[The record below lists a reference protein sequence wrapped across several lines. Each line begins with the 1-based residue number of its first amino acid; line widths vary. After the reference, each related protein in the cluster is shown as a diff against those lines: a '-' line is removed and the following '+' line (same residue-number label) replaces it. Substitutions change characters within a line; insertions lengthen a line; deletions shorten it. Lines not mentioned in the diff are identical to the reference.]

1 MAAPTARE
9 GWLPLESAKRPL
21 YAGVDVGGTNIKA
34 GLVDDLGRT
43 LAFHTEPT
51 RADQG
56 PEDAAARM
64 GRAVHTLAGLAGVAI
79 DDIARVGLGTPGP
92 QDLVA
97 GTILRT
103 ASRSATAWPC
113 TPAAR

>member
-1 MAAPTARE
+1 MTAAPTARA
-9 GWLPLESAKRPL
+9 GWLPLASARRPL
-21 YAGVDVGGTNIKA
+21 YAGVDLGGTNIKA

-79 DDIARVGLGTPGP
+79 DDVAR
-92 QDLVA
+92 
-97 GTILRT
+97 
-103 ASRSATAWPC
+103 
-113 TPAAR
+113 